1 MKKIV
6 LLTIISLFSF
16 ASYAQENM
24 KELYQ
29 KADNYYDRYS
39 KEFYGS
45 RVRPSWIGKTP
56 YFWYSV
62 YTQNGTEYFMVDAA
76 KQTKSVAF
84 NRELLASAIAKET
97 GEKVDAKK
105 LPIERLSFNDT
116 KTEMTFKTG
125 DSWFKSDLKKYKLT
139 PTEALPDDE
148 EWEEDTWSFPNE
160 DRPDAVVSPDGKKEA
175 FISEGDLFVREK
187 ESGKVTRLSNDGS
200 PTEYYSSRIFW
211 SPDSK
216 KIVSS
221 LYRPVKERQITLVES
236 SPKDQLEP
244 IYHTFDYAKP
254 GDAVPVVRP
263 VLFDVESGKQM
274 PVKMADPDKQFY
286 QYWVNNNISWRKDS
300 KSFTFTYN
308 KRGHSQYIV
317 YKVDAATGESK
328 ELINE
333 TSDTFI
339 DHQRVYIKFLEDS
352 GEVLWLSERD
362 GWRHLYIY
370 DYNTGASRQVTKGE
384 WVVRSIEN
392 VDLATRTIILR
403 GLGVDK
409 GEDPYLIKYYSLNM
423 DSGKIVALTP
433 ENGYHS
439 GYLSPDNKYLI
450 DTYSRVDQAPVTVLR
465 DAKNGKVLM
474 EVNKADISAM
484 LADGYRMPEPFV
496 AKGRDGVTDIYGI
509 ILRPTN
515 FDPSKKYPVI
525 ENIYAGPHNSFVPK
539 TFGVQDYATLC
550 ELGFIVVQIDG
561 MGTNNRSKA
570 FHDVCWKNLKDS
582 GFPDRI
588 AWMKAA
594 AAKYPEMDIS
604 NVAVYGFSAG
614 GQSTMSALL
623 FFGDFYKVGAASC
636 GCYDNRMDKIW
647 WNEQWMGEVGDH
659 YDASSSSVHAA
670 NLKGKLMLILGEIDD
685 NVDPSST
692 MQVIDKL
699 IEADKEFEFVILPGV
714 RHTEGEKYG
723 ERKRRDFF
731 VRNLLKQETPNW
743 NN

>member
-1 MKKIV
+1 
-6 LLTIISLFSF
+6 
-16 ASYAQENM
+16 
-24 KELYQ
+24 
-29 KADNYYDRYS
+29 
-39 KEFYGS
+39 
-45 RVRPSWIGKTP
+45 
-56 YFWYSV
+56 
-62 YTQNGTEYFMVDAA
+62 
-76 KQTKSVAF
+76 
-84 NRELLASAIAKET
+84 
-97 GEKVDAKK
+97 
-105 LPIERLSFNDT
+105 
-116 KTEMTFKTG
+116 
-125 DSWFKSDLKKYKLT
+125 
-139 PTEALPDDE
+139 
-148 EWEEDTWSFPNE
+148 
-160 DRPDAVVSPDGKKEA
+160 KEA

-333 TSDTFI
+333 TSNTFI